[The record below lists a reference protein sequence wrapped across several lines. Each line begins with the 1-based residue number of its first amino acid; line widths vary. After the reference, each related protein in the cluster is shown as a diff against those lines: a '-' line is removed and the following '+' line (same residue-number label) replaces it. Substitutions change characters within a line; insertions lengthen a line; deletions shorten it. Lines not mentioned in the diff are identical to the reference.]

1 MLVSE
6 QGPFMEINL
15 KLKLS
20 LAERHQIIELPKFS
34 RFSQRNIAKKFGC
47 SKAQIQTTLDNREY
61 YLKQQLRTNETVA
74 TLNAIPSTSTQQQSQ
89 GASTTTTTTSSMSTA
104 EGAGLSEHRRS
115 NKKLS
120 LAEQMQVIEIRKTS
134 GISQQKLAL
143 QFGCSKT
150 QIQTTLDKMAEIQM
164 KFNVAEN
171 PHIVNQ
177 RRSYLMTNP
186 EKKRIK

>member
-1 MLVSE
+1 
-6 QGPFMEINL
+6 
-15 KLKLS
+15 
-20 LAERHQIIELPKFS
+20 
-34 RFSQRNIAKKFGC
+34 
-47 SKAQIQTTLDNREY
+47 
-61 YLKQQLRTNETVA
+61 
-74 TLNAIPSTSTQQQSQ
+74 
-89 GASTTTTTTSSMSTA
+89 MSTA

-164 KFNVAEN
+164 KFITFLKTFLTSATGTIPV
-171 PHIVNQ
+171 PIFTHLV
-177 RRSYLMTNP
+177 YLYFFSSFSVGTNYRYWSGLAP
-186 EKKRIK
+186 NRVLNSDLEETSSATPKEFKSLKPG